1 MSMASPDPVTA
12 PSEYQ
17 RLMLSLVGEDDPASV
32 QEETPGA
39 VTAMIATAAAD
50 LRRRPAES
58 EWSVLELVGHLADA
72 ELVMA
77 ARYRWVL
84 AHEEPPIAAYDQ
96 DRWVD
101 RLRHNEDD
109 PRDLLAVFEPLRRA
123 NLALWRRTPG
133 PARQRV
139 GLHSERGRESLDL
152 MFRMIAG
159 HDRFHLA
166 QMDRTLR
173 AIRVEASVKPES
185 IGSS

>member
-1 MSMASPDPVTA
+1 MTVASPDPVAA

-17 RLMLSLVGEDDPASV
+17 RLMLSLLGQDDPASV

-39 VTAMIATAAAD
+39 VRAMIATASAD
-50 LRRRPAES
+50 LRRRPAEG

-77 ARYRWVL
+77 GRYRWVL
-84 AHEEPPIAAYDQ
+84 AHDEPPITGYDQ

-109 PRDLLAVFEPLRRA
+109 PHDLLALFEALRRA
-123 NLALWRRTPG
+123 NLALWRGTPA
-133 PARQRV
+133 PARRRV
-139 GLHSERGRESLDL
+139 GIHSERGPESLDL
-152 MFRMIAG
+152 MFRMLAG

-166 QMDRTLR
+166 QMDRTLA
-173 AIRVEASVKPES
+173 AIRAGVRSAQ
-185 IGSS
+185 

>member
-1 MSMASPDPVTA
+1 MTPTTPDPVAA

-17 RLMLSLVGEDDPASV
+17 RLMLSLVGQDDPASV

-50 LRRRPAES
+50 LRRRPVES

-123 NLALWRRTPG
+123 NLSRLRRAPSPYG
-133 PARQRV
+133 QRV
-139 GLHSERGRESLDL
+139 ALRSERAPVNLEL
-152 MFRMIAG
+152 MFRMMAG
-159 HDRFHLA
+159 PARIHLA
-166 QMDRTLR
+166 Q
-173 AIRVEASVKPES
+173 
-185 IGSS
+185 

>member
-1 MSMASPDPVTA
+1 MTPGSPDPVAA

-17 RLMLSLVGEDDPASV
+17 RLMLSLVGQDDPASV

-39 VTAMIATAAAD
+39 VRAMVSASARD
-50 LRRRPAES
+50 LRSRPAKG

-84 AHEEPPIAAYDQ
+84 AHDEPPIAAYDQ
-96 DRWVD
+96 DLWVD
-101 RLRHNEDD
+101 QLRHNQDD
-109 PRDLLAVFEPLRRA
+109 PGELLVLFEALRNA
-123 NLALWRRTPG
+123 NLALWRRTP
-133 PARQRV
+133 ARDRQRV
-139 GLHSERGRESLDL
+139 GIHSERGPESFDL

-166 QMDRTLR
+166 QMDRTLT
-173 AIRVEASVKPES
+173 AIRT
-185 IGSS
+185 GST

>member
-39 VTAMIATAAAD
+39 VRAMIATAAAD

-109 PRDLLAVFEPLRRA
+109 PRDLLALFEPLRRA

-139 GLHSERGRESLDL
+139 RSLPCSSPPSARHAPIPICFARTGRSGLSPVAGPAAAPRPGGRRGR
-152 MFRMIAG
+152 
-159 HDRFHLA
+159 
-166 QMDRTLR
+166 
-173 AIRVEASVKPES
+173 
-185 IGSS
+185 

>member
-1 MSMASPDPVTA
+1 MTQSSPDPVAA

-17 RLMLSLVGEDDPASV
+17 QLMLSLVGQDDPASV

-39 VTAMIATAAAD
+39 VRAMITTAGAD
-50 LRRRPAES
+50 LSRRPAEG

-96 DRWVD
+96 DRWVN

-109 PRDLLAVFEPLRRA
+109 PRDLLALFEALRRA
-123 NLALWRRTPG
+123 NLALWRDAPTA
-133 PARQRV
+133 ARQRV
-139 GLHSERGRESLDL
+139 GIHSERGRESLDL

-166 QMDRTLR
+166 QMERTLT
-173 AIRVEASVKPES
+173 AIRAGARSV
-185 IGSS
+185 

>member
-1 MSMASPDPVTA
+1 MTMASPDPVAA

-17 RLMLSLVGEDDPASV
+17 RLMLSLVGQDDPASV

-39 VTAMIATAAAD
+39 VHAMVATAAGD
-50 LRRRPAES
+50 LRRRPAAG
-58 EWSVLELVGHLADA
+58 EWSVLELVGHLGDA

-84 AHEEPPIAAYDQ
+84 AHEEPPISAYDQ

-101 RLRHNEDD
+101 RLRHNEED
-109 PRDLLAVFEPLRRA
+109 PRDLLALFEALRRA
-123 NLALWRRTPG
+123 NLALWRNASSS
-133 PARQRV
+133 ARQRV
-139 GLHSERGRESLDL
+139 GIHSERGRESLDL

-166 QMDRTLR
+166 QMDRTLTT
-173 AIRVEASVKPES
+173 IRVGASS
-185 IGSS
+185 AQ

>member
-1 MSMASPDPVTA
+1 MTQSSPDPVAA

-17 RLMLSLVGEDDPASV
+17 QLMLSLVGQDDPASV

-39 VTAMIATAAAD
+39 VRAMITTAGAD
-50 LRRRPAES
+50 LSRRPAEG

-96 DRWVD
+96 DRWVN

-109 PRDLLAVFEPLRRA
+109 PRDLVALFEALRRA
-123 NLALWRRTPG
+123 NLALWRDAPAA
-133 PARQRV
+133 ARQRV
-139 GLHSERGRESLDL
+139 GIHSERGRESLDL

-166 QMDRTLR
+166 QMERTLTAVR
-173 AIRVEASVKPES
+173 AAARSV
-185 IGSS
+185 

>member
-39 VTAMIATAAAD
+39 VRAMIATAAAD

-109 PRDLLAVFEPLRRA
+109 PRDLLALFEPLRRA

-173 AIRVEASVKPES
+173 AIRVGAS
-185 IGSS
+185 

>member
-1 MSMASPDPVTA
+1 MTMASVDPVTA

-17 RLMLSLVGEDDPASV
+17 RLMLSLVG
-32 QEETPGA
+32 
-39 VTAMIATAAAD
+39 
-50 LRRRPAES
+50 LR
-58 EWSVLELVGHLADA
+58 DN
-72 ELVMA
+72 
-77 ARYRWVL
+77 
-84 AHEEPPIAAYDQ
+84 D
-96 DRWVD
+96 
-101 RLRHNEDD
+101 DD
-109 PRDLLAVFEPLRRA
+109 PRDLLALFEPLRLA

-173 AIRVEASVKPES
+173 AIRVGA
-185 IGSS
+185 GSA